1 MIDFLFFPGLLFSS
15 VCGMLASF
23 IDRKLTA
30 RIQWRKGP
38 PLLQPLYDLV
48 KLFGKETIIPAQAS
62 KAIFLL
68 LPLISVSAVALFAIL
83 NGVIVKS
90 SVAPF
95 SGDLFVAIYLMI
107 VPAVC
112 LILAAGISGNPLAIV
127 GASREMKLVLSY
139 ELPFILALLVA
150 VIKSHGEIV
159 ITGIMSYQAY
169 TAPFLFSLSGALAFL
184 AAIIC
189 LAAKLG
195 LVPFDAA
202 EAEQEIIAGVLV
214 EYSGFSLAMFK
225 LSKMMMLFVYPMFLI
240 KLFWHNACGS
250 VIGDVTVFALKY
262 CVVLLILVL
271 IRNTNPRL
279 RIDQSVKFFWTYM
292 FGISLLAV
300 IFAFIGL

>member
-1 MIDFLFFPGLLFSS
+1 
-15 VCGMLASF
+15 MLASF

-62 KAIFLL
+62 KALFLL

-189 LAAKLG
+189 LVAKLG

-250 VIGDVTVFALKY
+250 VIGDVMVFALKY
-262 CVVLLILVL
+262 FVVLLIIVL

-279 RIDQSVKFFWTYM
+279 RIDQSVKFFWTYV

>member
-1 MIDFLFFPGLLFSS
+1 MIDFLVFPGLLFSS

-48 KLFGKETIIPAQAS
+48 KLFGKETIIPAHAS
-62 KAIFLL
+62 RALFLL
-68 LPLISVSAVALFAIL
+68 LPLISVSAVALVAIL
-83 NGVIVKS
+83 NGVIIKS

-95 SGDLFVAIYLMI
+95 NGDLFVAIYLMV

-112 LILAAGISGNPLAIV
+112 LILAAGVSGNPLAIV
-127 GASREMKLVLSY
+127 GASREIKLALAY

-150 VIKSHGEIV
+150 VIKARGEIV
-159 ITGIMSYQAY
+159 IAGIMNYQAY
-169 TAPFLFSLSGALAFL
+169 TSPFVSSLSGALAFL

-189 LAAKLG
+189 LEAKLG
-195 LVPFDAA
+195 FVPFDAA

-214 EYSGFSLAMFK
+214 EYSGLPLAMLK
-225 LSKMMMLFVYPMFLI
+225 LSRMMMLFVYPMFLI
-240 KLFWHNACGS
+240 KLFWNNAGGN
-250 VIGDVTVFALKY
+250 VIGDVAASALKY
-262 CVVLLILVL
+262 LAVLLILVL

-279 RIDQSVKFFWTYM
+279 RIDQAVKFFWTYM
-292 FGISLLAV
+292 SGITLAAV
-300 IFAFIGL
+300 ILAFIGI